1 MKKMNND
8 FFLESIEPETEEL
21 EELDEVEEAMEED
34 TSPETLDLNFDP
46 DFDEEALNKLEES
59 K

>member
-1 MKKMNND
+1 MTKMMND
-8 FFLESIEPETEEL
+8 FFLESIEPEI

>member
-21 EELDEVEEAMEED
+21 EELDEVEEAMEN
-34 TSPETLDLNFDP
+34 TSPDTLELNFDP
-46 DFDEEALNKLEES
+46 DFDEEALNRLEES

>member
-1 MKKMNND
+1 MTMMKNE

-21 EELDEVEEAMEED
+21 DEVEEEMED
-34 TSPETLDLNFDP
+34 TSIDTLELNFDP
-46 DFDEEALNKLEES
+46 DFDEEALNRLEES